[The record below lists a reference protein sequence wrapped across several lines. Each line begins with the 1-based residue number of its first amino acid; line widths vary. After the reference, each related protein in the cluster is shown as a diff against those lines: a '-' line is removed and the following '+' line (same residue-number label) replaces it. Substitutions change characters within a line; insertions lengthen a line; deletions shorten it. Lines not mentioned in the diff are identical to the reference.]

1 MMSEQL
7 LNIKNIAVVKLITKL
22 IDTFM
27 FYVLFVTKETEL
39 LSFKNFFIWKSANF
53 ADSYWFLYNDKTS
66 LHETTTLR
74 S

>member
-1 MMSEQL
+1 MSEQL
-7 LNIKNIAVVKLITKL
+7 LNIKNMTVVKLITKL

-27 FYVLFVTKETEL
+27 FYAMFFAKETEL
-39 LSFKNFFIWKSANF
+39 FSFKNLFIWKSANF

-74 S
+74 